1 MEFGNDFAENAV
13 IFGVFHAHNHE
24 NNFLVLGRGR
34 RTYHINGSFG
44 SQEEKFR
51 INFSKTNTTFCLS
64 LHYNGDNSYLF
75 ANGKEIFKF
84 KAKNKNINFPTQIC
98 LGSISNGF
106 SATTSTEVS
115 LKGNGY
121 DVSVDYSAVDKS
133 NIVNIHKYLMVTNYI
148 K

>member
-1 MEFGNDFAENAV
+1 ME
-13 IFGVFHAHNHE
+13 
-24 NNFLVLGRGR
+24 
-34 RTYHINGSFG
+34 
-44 SQEEKFR
+44 EEKFS

-84 KAKNKNINFPTQIC
+84 KAKNKNVIFPTQIR

-106 SATTSTEVS
+106 SATASTEVY
-115 LKGNGY
+115 LKGDGY
-121 DVSVDYSAVDKS
+121 DVSVDYNAVDKS